1 MIDTRKIADLRL
13 LLVRARVS
21 QAPNAQAE
29 LARALDQC
37 AGDLMAAAEA
47 GCRIRQLFPKE
58 PWPNWMSE
66 RMEALL
72 LVRVRD
78 AMRCWEVLEEGA
90 RKVAVT

>member
-21 QAPNAQAE
+21 QAPCAQAE

-37 AGDLMAAAEA
+37 AGSLMAAAEA
-47 GCRIRQLFPKE
+47 GCRIRQLVPGE
-58 PWPNWMSE
+58 RWPNFMPE
-66 RMEALL
+66 REASVLT
-72 LVRVRD
+72 VRVRD